1 MSDLIYKFFGEGKD
15 LTALQMGDRAF
26 VMFFV
31 TLILLRIGGL
41 RAFGQ
46 QSAFDNVIVIM
57 LGAILSRAV
66 VGASPFL
73 PIVIAGFVLV
83 FVHRILAVISMYN
96 DFVSDLIKGKPTS
109 LYKNGKL
116 NEKNMRRCDITKG
129 DLMEGLRHNANLES
143 LEEAKD
149 IFLERNG
156 HISVVK
162 K

>member
-143 LEEAKD
+143 LEEAKE